1 MKKAIYVGSLLPYT
15 GKSIISLALASILK
29 EQGKDVGYFKPYGKF
44 PVLYGDTYVDQ
55 DVVTAKETL
64 KLECD
69 VKDLSP
75 VVLTQDLKLKALKGE
90 LPSPFRKIKKAFNSV
105 CVKKDF
111 VIVGGANFLAD
122 GAFMGISGYE
132 LIKKLNLRTVI
143 VEKLDADLLVDP
155 VLITKERLKDRMIGV
170 ILNRIKPEVID
181 YVHELIIPFLEKK
194 GIEVLGVIPED
205 PSLAAITMREIY
217 EAIGGKVVVGEDALD
232 NLVERIMI
240 GAMDVESALRH
251 FRKVRNKVVITGGH
265 RSDII
270 LAALETST
278 KGIVVTGGVTP
289 NELILG
295 KAAERNVPVLVTEDD
310 TFTIVDK
317 IDAIFGKSRIS
328 DPKRISR
335 GIELVRKNVKIDKIV
350 E

>member
-15 GKSIISLALASILK
+15 GKSIISLALASVLM
-29 EQGKDVGYFKPYGKF
+29 ENGNQVGYFKPFGKF

-55 DVVTAKETL
+55 DVVVAKETL

-69 VKDLSP
+69 VKELSP

-90 LPSPFRKIKKAFNSV
+90 IPSPFRKVKKAFNSV

-122 GAFMGISGYE
+122 GAFLGISGYE
-132 LIKKLNLRTVI
+132 LIKKLNLKTVI
-143 VEKLDADLLVDP
+143 VERVDADLLVDP
-155 VLITKERLKDRMIGV
+155 VLVTHERLKDRMIGV
-170 ILNRIKPEVID
+170 ILNRIKPQAMD
-181 YVHELIIPFLEKK
+181 YVKELIVPFLEKK
-194 GIEVLGVIPED
+194 GIKVLGILPED
-205 PSLAAITMREIY
+205 PTLAAITMEEIFSTV
-217 EAIGGKVVVGEDALD
+217 GGKVVVGEENLD

-251 FRKVRNKVVITGGH
+251 LRRVKNKVVITGGH

-278 KGIVVTGGVTP
+278 RGIIVTGGVTP
-289 NELILG
+289 NELILA
-295 KAAERNVPVLVTEDD
+295 KAAERGVPVIVTDED

-317 IDAIFGKSRIS
+317 IDSILGKTRIS
-328 DPKRISR
+328 DPKRINR
-335 GIELVRKNVKIDKIV
+335 GIALVKENVDVDYIF